1 MDQRGL
7 NPTAGPVGFLQKSRL
22 LGCYIKVGHKFC
34 RNTAKSRDI
43 ACVETLSH
51 RVDQR
56 TSGAFALG
64 EIPAQSAVR
73 TQQDES

>member
-1 MDQRGL
+1 MYVCVCIYACVWG
-7 NPTAGPVGFLQKSRL
+7 VGVS
-22 LGCYIKVGHKFC
+22 
-34 RNTAKSRDI
+34 
-43 ACVETLSH
+43 VETLSH